1 MAWPWNL
8 GYGRSTALIMAAID
22 RSYDLL
28 SVCHCTI
35 ARSCMHHFRV
45 ILRWIISYLEN
56 YVRGHSRSLDMGRFF
71 SHCNYGLILY
81 LFRNKC
87 IGDDTKAA
95 ARRSLNC
102 IKNKKKYRPSPSPN
116 GLKAFTFLHAIWLI
130 STLISTQRV
139 LPGPYAVRQG
149 RWGPCGRLYHH
160 LQIARRRAMNHSA
173 RHCVTACAADASA
186 MSRSRIIWKCTQ
198 AIPLLQTAG
207 VLC

>member
-1 MAWPWNL
+1 MKFVNKILIEMLMVVIWTKLKPDEDFQYERL
-8 GYGRSTALIMAAID
+8 CFEIRSTTFSLQIVFDVLKTATSQTPSAVCGRGSKFLLIFQLVLTSRGGI
-22 RSYDLL
+22 RY
-28 SVCHCTI
+28 
-35 ARSCMHHFRV
+35 V
-45 ILRWIISYLEN
+45 IIR
-56 YVRGHSRSLDMGRFF
+56 YV
-71 SHCNYGLILY
+71 YPPPQ
-81 LFRNKC
+81 
-87 IGDDTKAA
+87 
-95 ARRSLNC
+95 
-102 IKNKKKYRPSPSPN
+102 KKKYRPSPSPN

-130 STLISTQRV
+130 STLISTRRV